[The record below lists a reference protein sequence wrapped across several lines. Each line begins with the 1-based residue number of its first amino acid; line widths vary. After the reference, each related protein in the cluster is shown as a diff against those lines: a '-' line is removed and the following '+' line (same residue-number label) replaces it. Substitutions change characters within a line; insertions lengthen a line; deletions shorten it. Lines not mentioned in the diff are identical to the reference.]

1 MAGNTPSLIM
11 STEKGFTLLELLV
24 VVGIIATLSS
34 IVLGGYRAGEDKF
47 ALQRSA
53 NKLSQDLRRAENMAM
68 MGNPAPVNFGEIF
81 PSGGYGFYFDVA
93 TSTGAAGY
101 YTFFCDCN
109 NNVEYESGGASV
121 SCASSTVAT
130 PFPESMEV
138 LSLETGVVISAVSP
152 STAFSITFFPPDPII
167 KITGADSQAY
177 DEATITLDL
186 FGKTK
191 TITINTVGLIDID

>member
-1 MAGNTPSLIM
+1 MAGNTSYLIM

-34 IVLGGYRAGEDKF
+34 IVLGGYRTGEDKF

-68 MGNPAPVNFGEIF
+68 MGNPAPSNFGEIF
-81 PSGGYGFYFDVA
+81 PSGGYGFYFDAA
-93 TSTGAAGY
+93 TSTGAVGY

-109 NNVEYESGGASV
+109 DNAYYESSGASV
-121 SCASSTVAT
+121 SCSSSTVAT

-138 LSLETGVVISAVSP
+138 LSLEAGVVISDVSP
-152 STAFSITFFPPDPII
+152 STAFSITFFPPDPVI
-167 KITGADSQAY
+167 KITGADSVSY
-177 DEATITLDL
+177 DEAVITLDL
-186 FGKTK
+186 YGKTK